1 MCEPITKRIARI
13 AISIF
18 LVAMLANCSGLFFY
32 PYRGHLQTPD
42 QLGLVYEDIDLK
54 AADGVQLHA
63 WFLPAKGPVRGTV
76 YYLHGN
82 GENISTHIHSVRWL
96 PDEGYNVLL
105 LDYRGYGLSEGEAA
119 LPGALWDIK
128 AGLQWLLEQRDVA
141 DKPLYL
147 LGQSLGASLAVYFAA
162 TDEQARQYLNGV
174 VSDAAFT
181 RYSDIVRHVA
191 ASNWLTWLF
200 QYPASWVVVKQYD
213 PIDYIARI
221 TPLPLLLIHSRG
233 DEIIPYQYGEQ
244 LYQAAVLPKQ
254 FLETRGFHGG
264 TFNEAS
270 NRAVLLS
277 FFEKHSSAVPARSL
291 LSDQF

>member
-1 MCEPITKRIARI
+1 MCRQTPKRMAQV
-13 AISIF
+13 AISVF
-18 LVAMLANCSGLFFY
+18 LIVMLASCSGIFFY

-42 QLGLVYEDIDLK
+42 RLGLAYENIYLK

-63 WFLPAKGPVRGTV
+63 WFLPAAGPARGTV
-76 YYLHGN
+76 YFLHGN
-82 GENISTHIHSVRWL
+82 AENISTHIYSVRWL

-128 AGLQWLLEQRDVA
+128 AGLQWLLEQRNVA

-147 LGQSLGASLAVYFAA
+147 LGQSLGASLAIYFAA
-162 TDEQARQYLNGV
+162 TDEQARQHLSGV

-181 RYSDIVRHVA
+181 RYRDIVRHVA
-191 ASNWLTWLF
+191 AGSWLTWLF
-200 QYPASWVVVKQYD
+200 QYPASWMVVKRYD

-221 TPLPLLLIHSRG
+221 TPLPLLLIHSR
-233 DEIIPYQYGEQ
+233 DDKVIPYQYGER
-244 LYQAAVLPKQ
+244 LYQAAASPKQ
-254 FLETRGFHGG
+254 FLETRGLHGG
-264 TFNEAS
+264 TFNEAA

-277 FFEKHSSAVPARSL
+277 FFEKNRKEVLASPPL
-291 LSDQF
+291 PD